1 MRVKIQPKRI
11 LVGAG
16 ILALCAGV
24 IVVGVAGIALASY
37 QAAAHNGHVALPQPT
52 PTPSSYGVTTPTCD
66 APGKPA
72 CPTPDPGWVQL
83 ASNSPSAVLAAIK
96 QTWIF
101 HLDLSDDGDH
111 IHDVSHLGTPVFV
124 HGIAPKGVTIP
135 DFYVLPFMDA
145 HGVIT
150 DVGTFELNTQH
161 SALRLQG
168 ISSFDGRYPI
178 VRQTVS
184 TSCHAEGACPALSH
198 LLPDRRLRPRNWKSG
213 LERWRPM
220 ARWAALAGTS
230 QRRQELHLRQRWQGL
245 RRERNTYERVT
256 LLTRKYPLPNGL
268 LCFWHIF
275 CFLRMLVVRS
285 GRFQ

>member
-1 MRVKIQPKRI
+1 MRMIIQPKRI
-11 LVGAG
+11 LVGVG
-16 ILALCAGV
+16 ILALCVGV
-24 IVVGVAGIALASY
+24 VVVGVAGIALASY

-52 PTPSSYGVTTPTCD
+52 PTPSSYGVTTATCD

-83 ASNSPSAVLAAIK
+83 ASNSPSVVLAAMK

-184 TSCHAEGACPALSH
+184 
-198 LLPDRRLRPRNWKSG
+198 
-213 LERWRPM
+213 
-220 ARWAALAGTS
+220 AAIAAVWS
-230 QRRQELHLRQRWQGL
+230 QRHVALKAHAQPYLIFFPIDAYDLETGKVVWNAGGL
-245 RRERNTYERVT
+245 WPGGPLWLVPGSDGRNY
-256 LLTRKYPLPNGL
+256 
-268 LCFWHIF
+268 IF
-275 CFLRMLVVRS
+275 GNDGKVYAESEIPMSV
-285 GRFQ
+285 

>member
-1 MRVKIQPKRI
+1 M
-11 LVGAG
+11 
-16 ILALCAGV
+16 
-24 IVVGVAGIALASY
+24 
-37 QAAAHNGHVALPQPT
+37 
-52 PTPSSYGVTTPTCD
+52 
-66 APGKPA
+66 
-72 CPTPDPGWVQL
+72 
-83 ASNSPSAVLAAIK
+83 K

-178 VRQTVS
+178 VRQTS
-184 TSCHAEGACPALSH
+184 SAAIAALQLQRHVALKSAAKPYLVYLDIDATMLETGQAVWNAGGGPMEPLW
-198 LLPDRRLRPRNWKSG
+198 LLPGADGKVYVFGSDG
-213 LERWRPM
+213 KVYAESEIPM
-220 ARWAALAGTS
+220 S
-230 QRRQELHLRQRWQGL
+230 
-245 RRERNTYERVT
+245 V
-256 LLTRKYPLPNGL
+256 
-268 LCFWHIF
+268 
-275 CFLRMLVVRS
+275 
-285 GRFQ
+285 